1 MLRCVY
7 AVVMLSLIATQNV
20 AKAEDHAD
28 LRTSLQGC
36 LNGALSAGDFG
47 KARMGTRGMLV
58 VHCSDQAA
66 QQMYTNLASK
76 VPEH

>member
-28 LRTSLQGC
+28 LRTSLQAC

-47 KARMGTRGMLV
+47 KVCSLPFSRDGASFARRL
-58 VHCSDQAA
+58 CKDNQICRDQ
-66 QQMYTNLASK
+66 T
-76 VPEH
+76 